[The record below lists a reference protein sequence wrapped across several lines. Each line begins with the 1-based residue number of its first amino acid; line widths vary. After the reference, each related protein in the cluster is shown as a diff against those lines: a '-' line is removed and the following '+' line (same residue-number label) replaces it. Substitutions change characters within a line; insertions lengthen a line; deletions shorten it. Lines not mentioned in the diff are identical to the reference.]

1 MSAGVV
7 QTSTSPSVLRPL
19 FPAGIILIPS
29 SDTYQVRELRIA
41 CVREL
46 SPIV

>member
-7 QTSTSPSVLRPL
+7 QTSISPSILRPL
-19 FPAGIILIPS
+19 FPAGIIPIPS
-29 SDTYQVRELRIA
+29 RDTYQVRELRIA